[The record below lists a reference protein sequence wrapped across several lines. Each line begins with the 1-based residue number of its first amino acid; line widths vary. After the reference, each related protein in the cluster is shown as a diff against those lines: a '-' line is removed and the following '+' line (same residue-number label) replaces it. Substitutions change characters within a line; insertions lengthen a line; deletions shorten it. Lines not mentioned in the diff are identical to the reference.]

1 MWRYTRLKTE
11 KADGCSS
18 VKNENGS
25 LWEMFKLCM
34 FSHLQTSGQSLCK
47 VSEIVD
53 CLFQISETDAVN
65 FAIKKGCFKRYE
77 TTPQALCLKHISS
90 SAHGVSHALIYLW
103 RPAMIKTSAVTNS
116 VSIFGAGQFIKST
129 VEIYKPLGYLYHC
142 TVGAESALRVE
153 KEQQNSRHIQSDT

>member
-1 MWRYTRLKTE
+1 MGACGR
-11 KADGCSS
+11 CSNS
-18 VKNENGS
+18 ACFHIFKHLANLFVK
-25 LWEMFKLCM
+25 WAKLSIVC
-34 FSHLQTSGQSLCK
+34 FRKLQK
-47 VSEIVD
+47 
-53 CLFQISETDAVN
+53 ISETDTVN